1 MRKLSMLLLAAIFSL
16 PSVLYAQK
24 VNVGVTAGASLTNIH
39 ISSDDIS
46 ISPDIRVGLTAGVI
60 ADVPIAELFSFQ
72 PALNYV
78 QKGAKVKMSDIDYES
93 KLTLHYVE
101 VPLNILYKPAMQKV
115 QFFVGA
121 GPSFAVALSGK
132 EKETENGNTTTYK
145 YKFGN
150 NPDEHDMRRM
160 DFGANF
166 ITGIETKT
174 GFLVAVNYNLGLS
187 NVAPGSSDDST
198 IKNRY
203 FGFKIGYML
212 KSKSK

>member
-1 MRKLSMLLLAAIFSL
+1 MKKSLILFLVTVFSFPL
-16 PSVLYAQK
+16 IVCCQ
-24 VNVGVTAGASLTNIH
+24 VFGITAGASLANTH
-39 ISSDDIS
+39 FKAEGIS
-46 ISPDIRVGLTAGVI
+46 ISADNKVGLTAGFI
-60 ADVPIAELFSFQ
+60 ADIPFTENFSFQ

-78 QKGAKVKMSDIDYES
+78 QKGYKVEVADENYKD

-101 VPLNILYKPAMQKV
+101 IPLNILFKPQMQKV

-121 GPSFAVALSGK
+121 GPSIALALSGK
-132 EKETENGNTTTYK
+132 EKEEDNGSIETYK

-150 NPDEHDMRRM
+150 NPDEHDMKRL

-166 ITGIETKT
+166 ITGIETKS

-187 NVAPGSSDDST
+187 NVAPGNSDDGT

-203 FGFKIGYML
+203 FGFKVGYLL
-212 KSKSK
+212 KHKK